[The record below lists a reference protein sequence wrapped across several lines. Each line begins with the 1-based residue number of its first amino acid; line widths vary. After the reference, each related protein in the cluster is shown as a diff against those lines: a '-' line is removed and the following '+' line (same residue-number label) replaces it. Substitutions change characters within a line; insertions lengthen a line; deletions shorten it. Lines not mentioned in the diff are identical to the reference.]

1 MHASAVNLVSPM
13 KTLGGWIDTHL
24 EHLAV
29 VGRSP
34 RTVLTARAHLRW
46 FFQWCEARGIV
57 RAEEVTRP
65 ILERYQ
71 RHLFY
76 YRQAANGRPLSSVS
90 QALRLTMVRGLFR
103 YLVRQGVLL
112 ANPASELELPKQRV
126 RLPRDVLSKEEA
138 EAVLLQPDIAQP
150 LGLRDR
156 AMLEVLYGAGLR
168 RLELVGLDV
177 FDIDRSRGIVH
188 VRHGK
193 GDKERLVPMGERAL
207 FWVEK
212 YMEGARALLLTAASG
227 EALFLSRL
235 GERLGGDRVTAC
247 VKGYVAASGIA
258 KRSSCHGFR
267 HTMATLMLEGG
278 ADIRFVQAMLGHE
291 SLDATQIY
299 TRVAVGMLSEVH
311 ARTHPGARLVAP
323 AKE

>member
-212 YMEGARALLLTAASG
+212 YM
-227 EALFLSRL
+227 
-235 GERLGGDRVTAC
+235 
-247 VKGYVAASGIA
+247 
-258 KRSSCHGFR
+258 
-267 HTMATLMLEGG
+267 
-278 ADIRFVQAMLGHE
+278 
-291 SLDATQIY
+291 
-299 TRVAVGMLSEVH
+299 
-311 ARTHPGARLVAP
+311 
-323 AKE
+323 